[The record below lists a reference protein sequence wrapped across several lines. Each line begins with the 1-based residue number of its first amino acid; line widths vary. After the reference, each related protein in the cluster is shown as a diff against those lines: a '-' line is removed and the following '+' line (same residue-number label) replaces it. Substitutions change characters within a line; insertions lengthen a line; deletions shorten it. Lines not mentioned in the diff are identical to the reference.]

1 MMFRTS
7 LIAASIASAAYAA
20 VCGVTGGTS
29 DDSAAIKAA
38 LDSCNNGGTVV
49 LDKTYTI
56 GSLLQT
62 TNLSNV
68 AIELTGTINLSADI
82 TYWSQNGFQLNYQN
96 AYTAWTI
103 GGSNIHIYGGGTYS
117 GSGDTWYKVSQPC
130 GGKTRHI
137 DADHSSSGGQ
147 NRPHSMGNLQCPPR
161 SG

>member
-1 MMFRTS
+1 MFRTS
-7 LIAASIASAAYAA
+7 LIVASIASAAYAA
-20 VCGVTGGTS
+20 VCEVPGGTS

-38 LDSCNNGGTVV
+38 LKSCNNGGTVV

-62 TNLSNV
+62 TDLSNI

-82 TYWSQNGFQLNYQN
+82 NYWSQNGFQLNYQN

-117 GSGDTWYKVSQPC
+117 GSGDTWYKVSHPYR
-130 GGKTRHI
+130 GESRGM
-137 DADHSSSGGQ
+137 DANHSSSGG
-147 NRPHSMGNLQCPPR
+147 
-161 SG
+161 

>member
-1 MMFRTS
+1 MFRTS
-7 LIAASIASAAYAA
+7 LIAVSIATAAYAA

-38 LDSCNNGGTVV
+38 LASCNNGGTVV

-62 TNLSNV
+62 TDLSNV

-82 TYWSQNGFQLNYQN
+82 NYWSQNGFQLNYQN

-130 GGKTRHI
+130 GRKDQGI
-137 DADHSSSGGQ
+137 DADRSISGRQ
-147 NRPHSMGNLQCPPR
+147 DRPNSMGDLQRSAR